1 MLAATSSQVNRP
13 HTFQGLNSLA
23 LSSLLPDAPKNR
35 RQKLSNMRL
44 DFFVGVASHEYVRV
58 GIQAVGAALGA
69 AALEVR
75 DLLNAYI
82 ELRLPLVFGNID
94 IFAVEDFVD
103 RVGTV

>member
-1 MLAATSSQVNRP
+1 
-13 HTFQGLNSLA
+13 
-23 LSSLLPDAPKNR
+23 
-35 RQKLSNMRL
+35 MRL